1 MNTFWLKAAGGVVIV
16 VVLFVVYTMFKS
28 QQKPP
33 EAKPRTIYDQFA
45 EDDKRLR
52 AEPNVNEI
60 RDAVAPKTS
69 ERYEPNIPVFKPLS
83 EEEKVDAEKLFEM
96 AMFQKKEA
104 RLPGIGG
111 GNKLMVDYCRQI
123 IQKYPDSEY
132 AWKARRMLGT
142 LPARFKKQYNVTD
155 EEINPKKVK
164 IPKEMDEWAMLP

>member
-16 VVLFVVYTMFKS
+16 VILFIVVNRFKSSSS

-33 EAKPRTIYDQFA
+33 EPKTIYDQFA

-52 AEPNVNEI
+52 AEPGANQA
-60 RDAVAPKTS
+60 RRSVAPKTS
-69 ERYEPNIPVFKPLS
+69 ERYEPNAADFKPLS
-83 EEEKVDAEKLFEM
+83 EEEKLDAEKLFEM

-142 LPARFKKQYNVTD
+142 LPARFKQQYNVTD
-155 EEINPKKVK
+155 EEINPQKK
-164 IPKEMDEWAMLP
+164 